1 MLTSSRRDSGEFPN
15 QWLTTLSC
23 TSMSE
28 LADELV
34 EAWRVH
40 NRINL
45 FLLERIGD
53 EGLACSAGPRGGGR
67 VWKQFAHIHTIRAY
81 KLENWHKPLSIG
93 LTKYAGEDV
102 VPREALVAAFTQSGE
117 AVEQFFRL
125 AAAGETKK
133 RGFKRGLGVSLGYL
147 ISHESHHRGNILL
160 TLKLCGHKL
169 PQNEGYAIWDWDKM

>member
-1 MLTSSRRDSGEFPN
+1 
-15 QWLTTLSC
+15 
-23 TSMSE
+23 MSE

-45 FLLERIGD
+45 FLLERISD

-67 VWKQFAHIHTIRAY
+67 VWKQFAHMHTIRAY

-93 LTKYAGEDV
+93 LAKYAGDDV
-102 VPREALVAAFTQSGE
+102 VPRDELMAAFTQSGE

-125 AAAGETKK
+125 AAAGETRK

-147 ISHESHHRGNILL
+147 VSHESHHRGNILL

-169 PQNEGYAIWDWDKM
+169 PQDQGYAIWDWDRM

>member
-1 MLTSSRRDSGEFPN
+1 MID
-15 QWLTTLSC
+15 
-23 TSMSE
+23 

-45 FLLERIGD
+45 FLLDRISD

-67 VWKQFAHIHTIRAY
+67 VWKQFAHVHTIRAY
-81 KLENWHKPLSIG
+81 KLENWHKPLSLG
-93 LTKYAGEDV
+93 LRKYAGEDV
-102 VPREALVAAFTQSGE
+102 VPREELVAALQQSGD
-117 AVEQFFRL
+117 AVEQFIRL

-133 RGFKRGLGVSLGYL
+133 PGFKRGLGVSVGYL
-147 ISHESHHRGNILL
+147 ISHESHHRGSILL

>member
-1 MLTSSRRDSGEFPN
+1 
-15 QWLTTLSC
+15 
-23 TSMSE
+23 MSE

-45 FLLERIGD
+45 FLLERISD

-67 VWKQFAHIHTIRAY
+67 VWKQFAHMHTIRTY
-81 KLENWHKPLSIG
+81 KLENWHKPLSLG
-93 LTKYAGEDV
+93 LAKYAGDDV
-102 VPREALVAAFTQSGE
+102 VPRDELIAAFTQSGE

-125 AAAGETKK
+125 GAAGETQK

-147 ISHESHHRGNILL
+147 VSHERDDSGNILL

-169 PQNEGYAIWDWDKM
+169 PQDQGYAIWDWDKM